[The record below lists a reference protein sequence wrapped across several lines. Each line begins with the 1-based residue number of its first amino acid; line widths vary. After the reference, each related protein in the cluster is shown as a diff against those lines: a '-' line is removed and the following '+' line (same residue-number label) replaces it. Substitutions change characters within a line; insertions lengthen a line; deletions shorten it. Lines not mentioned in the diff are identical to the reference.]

1 MLNKYGDDALSDY
14 KFHNHIYYPDIS
26 MWINNDICQLE
37 RNTGV
42 IGGINLGVNIKN
54 WNPTTNTNNNNNEG
68 EEKVTYRIFM

>member
-42 IGGINLGVNIKN
+42 IGGINLGVNIKIG
-54 WNPTTNTNNNNNEG
+54 TQLLILIIITMK
-68 EEKVTYRIFM
+68 EKKSHL